1 MLTDDKKL
9 KQDFDYLQAAEN
21 LRFMTTKQNGI
32 ITERC
37 IYESPYDAFTNYMN
51 ILGDFL
57 ARVRAQYPDM
67 DNEELGSLQQMIDN
81 QEVEIIQLEAEV
93 EQLKAK
99 LATKAKRAAKKEEP
113 AEVAPVAE
121 VVEEKPKKAAKK
133 TTKKAKAE

>member
-1 MLTDDKKL
+1 M
-9 KQDFDYLQAAEN
+9 QAAEN

-67 DNEELGSLQQMIDN
+67 DNEELGALQQVIDN
-81 QEVEIIQLEAEV
+81 QEVEIVQLEAEV
-93 EQLKAK
+93 EQLKSK
-99 LATKAKRAAKKEEP
+99 LATKAKKAAKKEDP
-113 AEVAPVAE
+113 AEEPVAA
-121 VVEEKPKKAAKK
+121 EEKPKRKCGRKP
-133 TTKKAKAE
+133 KAE

>member
-1 MLTDDKKL
+1 
-9 KQDFDYLQAAEN
+9 
-21 LRFMTTKQNGI
+21 MTTKQNGI

-67 DNEELGSLQQMIDN
+67 DNEELGALQQMIDN

-93 EQLKAK
+93 EQLKTK
-99 LATKAKRAAKKEEP
+99 LAAKTKKAAKKEE
-113 AEVAPVAE
+113 AVEAPEA
-121 VVEEKPKKAAKK
+121 EEKPKKKATRKTAKK
-133 TTKKAKAE
+133 AE